1 MILYLDT
8 SSIVKLYLTE
18 PHSADVRGWSEEAEI
33 VATCC
38 VAYPEMI
45 SALTRRYR
53 GGDLSKLDYDLIL
66 KTFTEEWTNFAV
78 VDFDEIDAGR
88 LAEIHGLR
96 GFDAIHLAT
105 AKQLRSSRPHISFAF
120 SSFDDD
126 LNKAAV
132 AEKLTVLEP
141 K

>member
-18 PHSADVRGWSEEAEI
+18 AHSADVRGWSEEAEI
-33 VATCC
+33 VATCR

-53 GGDLSKLDYDLIL
+53 GGDLSKSDYDLIL

-88 LAEIHGLR
+88 LAGIHGLR

-132 AEKLTVLEP
+132 AEKLAVLEP

>member
-18 PHSADVRGWSEEAEI
+18 AHSADVRGWSEEAEI
-33 VATCC
+33 VATCR
-38 VAYPEMI
+38 VAYPDMI

-53 GGDLSKLDYDLIL
+53 GGDLSKSDYDLIL

-88 LAEIHGLR
+88 LAGIHGLR

-120 SSFDDD
+120 SSFHHD

-132 AEKLTVLEP
+132 AEKLAVLEP